1 MAYFPTI
8 QMSQRRKRQKV
19 RGRDKPCGLTQD
31 DKRQNVIDSYWRDY
45 YRIGQRF
52 RQEMRPFDKKM
63 LEKTENDRQIA
74 KKWYRIRLEMT
85 TMSMWITLWKLGIS
99 QMILDHFKKIGVQ
112 KWWKSRCTVFGLEK
126 GKPIGSIG
134 GGGEKQNLFDAEW
147 QIVVY

>member
-1 MAYFPTI
+1 MAYFPAI

-31 DKRQNVIDSYWRDY
+31 DKRQNVIDSYWRGY

-99 QMILDHFKKIGVQ
+99 SQQEYIFSKILDENL
-112 KWWKSRCTVFGLEK
+112 WKSRQTDLSV
-126 GKPIGSIG
+126 
-134 GGGEKQNLFDAEW
+134 
-147 QIVVY
+147 